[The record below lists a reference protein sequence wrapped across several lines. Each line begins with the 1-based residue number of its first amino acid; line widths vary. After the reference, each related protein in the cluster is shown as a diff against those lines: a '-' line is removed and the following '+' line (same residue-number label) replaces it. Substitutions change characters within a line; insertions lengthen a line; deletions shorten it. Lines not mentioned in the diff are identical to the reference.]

1 MQIHVFFGVQ
11 KAKVSSRCLH
21 YFPAATNLSFPYW
34 ALQISA
40 KHFDEYLKFGK
51 KHWPKLGFGLCET
64 NYFRLLVDTR
74 FTQLDIDNRMND

>member
-21 YFPAATNLSFPYW
+21 YFPAATNMSFPYW

-40 KHFDEYLKFGK
+40 KHFDEYLKFSK
-51 KHWPKLGFGLCET
+51 KHWPK
-64 NYFRLLVDTR
+64 NWA
-74 FTQLDIDNRMND
+74 LDFVRPITSVCL